1 MRSSEVARLAGVTV
15 RALRHYHAIGLLP
28 EPARSDN
35 GYRDYDIDDLV
46 RVLRVKRLASLG
58 FPLERIGGMLEELDA
73 DAVADGGLSA
83 AERQL
88 DELDAE
94 LARQIERLERQRHT
108 IAEIKRE
115 RSLPDMPKRGARLME
130 VVRDIERDAG
140 RAASVD
146 TTDRAGMLLAAHLY
160 DNAEFDEVIRIFTAV
175 RDRGLSDQLYTIGER
190 CDALAADAPQSKRD
204 ELVDEAFAL
213 LSQVIDCL
221 DPAIWLRDY
230 NQVERLIDASARK
243 MMNPAQ
249 IEVSDRVE
257 ALLEQRVRDRAA
269 EAATG

>member
-46 RVLRVKRLASLG
+46 PVLRVKRLASLG

-94 LARQIERLERQRHT
+94 LARQIERLERQRRT
-108 IAEIKRE
+108 IAEVKRG
-115 RSLPDMPKRGARLME
+115 RSLPGMP
-130 VVRDIERDAG
+130 
-140 RAASVD
+140 
-146 TTDRAGMLLAAHLY
+146 
-160 DNAEFDEVIRIFTAV
+160 
-175 RDRGLSDQLYTIGER
+175 
-190 CDALAADAPQSKRD
+190 
-204 ELVDEAFAL
+204 
-213 LSQVIDCL
+213 
-221 DPAIWLRDY
+221 
-230 NQVERLIDASARK
+230 
-243 MMNPAQ
+243 
-249 IEVSDRVE
+249 
-257 ALLEQRVRDRAA
+257 
-269 EAATG
+269 

>member
-146 TTDRAGMLLAAHLY
+146 TTD
-160 DNAEFDEVIRIFTAV
+160 NAEFDEVMRIFTAV

-257 ALLEQRVRDRAA
+257 ALLEQRVRDRIA

>member
-130 VVRDIERDAG
+130 VVRDIERMPARRERRYHRPRRHALG
-140 RAASVD
+140 RASLRQRRV
-146 TTDRAGMLLAAHLY
+146 RRSHAHLHSR
-160 DNAEFDEVIRIFTAV
+160 ARSRLVGSAV
-175 RDRGLSDQLYTIGER
+175 HHRRALRRACRR
-190 CDALAADAPQSKRD
+190 CPRNRSATNWWTKR
-204 ELVDEAFAL
+204 
-213 LSQVIDCL
+213 SRCS
-221 DPAIWLRDY
+221 R
-230 NQVERLIDASARK
+230 R
-243 MMNPAQ
+243 
-249 IEVSDRVE
+249 
-257 ALLEQRVRDRAA
+257 
-269 EAATG
+269 